1 MKDNKKI
8 NDKQTNSVK
17 KERKTMLHERNKK
30 EINKRIRNKKRN
42 HLKRRL
48 YIETVI

>member
-1 MKDNKKI
+1 MNYKR
-8 NDKQTNSVK
+8 TNSVK
-17 KERKTMLHERNKK
+17 KERKPHERNKK

-48 YIETVI
+48 YIKTVI

>member
-8 NDKQTNSVK
+8 NYKRTNSVK
-17 KERKTMLHERNKK
+17 KERKTMPHERNKK